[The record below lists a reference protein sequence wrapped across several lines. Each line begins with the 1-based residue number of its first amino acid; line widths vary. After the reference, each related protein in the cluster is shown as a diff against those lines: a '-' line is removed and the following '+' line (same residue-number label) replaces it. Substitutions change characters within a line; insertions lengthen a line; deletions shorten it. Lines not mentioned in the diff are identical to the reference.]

1 MVKENFD
8 QEWLGKKKVSVG
20 MFWDSYHHSGGLD
33 VGEEDSPAHYA
44 QARPAHTANKMGKSR
59 PA

>member
-1 MVKENFD
+1 
-8 QEWLGKKKVSVG
+8 